1 MKQPKDCVEMY
12 KPLTD
17 QQLSQIEQTLNNG
30 YLSDTLIEKFK
41 LKITQCYINT
51 LKENNWLNDL
61 IINFYLNL
69 ITGRS
74 QQNTD
79 LPRVYCI
86 NIHISYPV
94 FYKTDIH
101 QLAIELKKS
110 TYFHST

>member
-17 QQLSQIEQTLNNG
+17 QQLSQIGQTLNNG

-61 IINFYLNL
+61 IIN
-69 ITGRS
+69 
-74 QQNTD
+74 